1 MFVLD
6 SLNACIMQQGFVEE
20 CTLLFENNLLEISKL
35 YCIQFLAT
43 CHTNVLHCL
52 CIHNLCVIKRYML
65 LVLHQLKSNTET

>member
-1 MFVLD
+1 
-6 SLNACIMQQGFVEE
+6 MQQGFVEE

-52 CIHNLCVIKRYML
+52 CIHNLCVIKRYNY
-65 LVLHQLKSNTET
+65 VTSITSVEKQH